1 MRKIETKTAHR
12 YIKDYETKMKELGID
27 TPEKGFTKSVGFN
40 KKELQEWLQNL
51 SSDTREIK
59 IYFGIYSSTSEKHL
73 SNLSEDK
80 SEGRFTTILWPCNA
94 EGEPA
99 NDDEGDEEL
108 PVNAGELF
116 P

>member
-1 MRKIETKTAHR
+1 MKKIETKIAHK
-12 YIKDYETKMKELGID
+12 YIDNYETKMKELDVD
-27 TPEKGFTKSVGFN
+27 TPAKGFTKCVSFN

-51 SSDTREIK
+51 GSDTREIK
-59 IYFGIYSSTSEKHL
+59 IYFGIYPSTSKK
-73 SNLSEDK
+73 SMGNLNDEK

-99 NDDEGDEEL
+99 DDDAGDEEL
-108 PVNAGELF
+108 PVNVGELD

>member
-1 MRKIETKTAHR
+1 MRKIQTKTAQQ

-27 TPEKGFTKSVGFN
+27 NPRKGFTKSVGFN
-40 KKELQEWLQNL
+40 KKELQEWLKNL
-51 SSDTREIK
+51 GSDTREIK
-59 IYFGIYSSTSEKHL
+59 IYFGIYSSKSEKNL
-73 SNLSEDK
+73 GNLSEEK

-99 NDDEGDEEL
+99 DDDEGDEEL
-108 PVNAGELF
+108 PVNAGELE